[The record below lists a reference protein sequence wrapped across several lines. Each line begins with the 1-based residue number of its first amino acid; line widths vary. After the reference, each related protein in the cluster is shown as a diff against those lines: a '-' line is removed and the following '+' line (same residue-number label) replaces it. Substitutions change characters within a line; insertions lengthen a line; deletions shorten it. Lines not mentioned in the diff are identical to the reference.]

1 MSLCGGPAAGAELGV
16 SPAIMKVELILR
28 RIALIDSTVL
38 LSGPSGS
45 GKEVAARF
53 IHGKGERAGRPFMA
67 INCAAIPADLL
78 ESELFGHERGAFTGA
93 HARRIGL
100 VELAAQGTLF
110 LDEIAELP
118 VPMQAKLLRLLEERT
133 YARVGGEQ
141 ALQFAARVIAATN
154 ARLSQR
160 VKTGAFREDLYFR
173 LNVIEVAIPSLAQ
186 RPEDILPLA
195 LRFAGEFAQRFY
207 SNVLGFTAAA
217 ETALLSH
224 DYPGNVRELRNRIER
239 AVALASSQW
248 IDRADLFPEGA
259 DSDEEAAPVT
269 LAQVR
274 EQAERR
280 HIASVLN
287 EVGGDVERAADRL
300 GVSRSTLF
308 DKIRRFGLRA

>member
-1 MSLCGGPAAGAELGV
+1 MSRCGGTAAGAELGV

-28 RIALIDSTVL
+28 RIALIDSNVL

-100 VELAAQGTLF
+100 VEQAAQGTLF

-118 VPMQAKLLRLLEERT
+118 VPMQSKLLRLLEERT
-133 YARVGGEQ
+133 YARVGGERV
-141 ALQFAARVIAATN
+141 LRFAARVIAATN

-173 LNVIEVAIPSLAQ
+173 LNVIEVTIPSLAQ

-207 SNVLGFTAAA
+207 SNVLGFTAAGEA
-217 ETALLSH
+217 ALLSH

-248 IDRADLFPEGA
+248 IDRVDLFPEHA
-259 DSDEEAAPVT
+259 DSDEGAAPVT

-280 HIASVLN
+280 HIASILN